1 MSALKTVAELME
13 LSARTAPKARGLDYV
28 VTRILEG
35 KDLTVLAERMAEMG
49 EQAGR
54 AFLVR
59 DSKNVAASEAV
70 LLIGLKDAEKCTL
83 NCGACGQPSC
93 GKLEVNSSEGE
104 FKGPQCVFRVIDLGI
119 AVGSAVKTAGMM
131 NVDNRVMYTAGMVAR
146 DLGQIDADVVVG
158 IPLSATGKSIYFDRK

>member
-1 MSALKTVAELME
+1 MSALKTVAEMME

-28 VTRILEG
+28 VTRTLEG
-35 KDLTVLAERMAEMG
+35 QDLKVLAERMAQVG

-59 DSKNVAASEAV
+59 DSRNVAASEV
-70 LLIGLKDAEKCTL
+70 VVLIGLKDAQKCTL
-83 NCGACGQPSC
+83 NCGACGQPKC
-93 GKLEVNSSEGE
+93 EELDVNSFEGE
-104 FKGPQCVFRVIDLGI
+104 FKGPQCAFRLIDMGI
-119 AVGSAVKTAGMM
+119 AVGSAVKTAGML